1 MKTYYDFFKELS
13 LIPRESGKEEK
24 IQQFLLNFAKE
35 HGLHAFREDVSG
47 NIVIQKPASKGYEH
61 LPGVILQGHMDM
73 VCEKTPDSTHNFD
86 TDGIE
91 LIEEGSILRANN
103 TTLGADNGIG
113 VAYAMAVLSD
123 HSLSHPEL
131 EAIFTTQEETTM
143 YGAENLQENT
153 LKGKYLLNLDSEE
166 EGVFYVSSAG
176 GSDFQGKLE
185 GTRALSQKNCTLE
198 LVISKLHGGHSG
210 MNIASGFGNANKIIG
225 RVLYQLNQI
234 VPFDLIS
241 IEGGSKPNAIPRDAK
256 AVINIEETNLSRLSS
271 VLQNLEQSLLQ
282 ELAPVDSLSLS
293 FQKIDFVES
302 VFTESNKH
310 SVISFLSM
318 VPNGVQTMSQ
328 EIKHLVESSQN
339 LGIVRTTDNIV
350 SFIISI
356 RSSVKSLA
364 DWIGEKNLLLAKLC
378 RIDGMVHNGYP
389 GWEYQ
394 PTSPL
399 RELALAVYQK
409 KYGQKAE
416 ISAIH
421 AGLECVF
428 FAKKYPNTDIISF
441 GPNLHHVHS
450 PKEYMELDSAD
461 RVYDYLI
468 LLLKEMIRL

>member
-1 MKTYYDFFKELS
+1 MKTYYDYFKELS

-61 LPGVILQGHMDM
+61 LSGVILQGHMDM

-91 LIEEGSILRANN
+91 LIEEGSIVHANN
-103 TTLGADNGIG
+103 TTLGADNGIA

-123 HSLSHPEL
+123 NSISHPQL

-143 YGAENLQENT
+143 FGADNLQENT
-153 LKGKYLLNLDSEE
+153 LQGKYLLNLDSEE
-166 EGVFYVSSAG
+166 EGIFYVSSAG
-176 GSDFQGKLE
+176 GSDFQGRLE
-185 GTRALSQKNCTLE
+185 GSRMVSQKNCTVE
-198 LVISKLHGGHSG
+198 LSVSNLHGGHSG

-225 RVLYQLNQI
+225 RVLYQLDKI
-234 VPFDLIS
+234 IPFDLIS

-271 VLQNLEQSLLQ
+271 FLQNIEQSLLQ
-282 ELAPVDSLSLS
+282 EIAPVDSLSLS
-293 FQKIDFVES
+293 IQKIDLIES
-302 VFTESNKH
+302 AFTESNKH

-328 EIKHLVESSQN
+328 EIKNLVESSQN
-339 LGIVRTTDNIV
+339 LGIVRTIEDAV
-350 SFIISI
+350 SFVISI

-378 RIDGMVHNGYP
+378 QMDGIVHNGYP

-394 PTSPL
+394 PNSPL
-399 RELALAVYQK
+399 RELALNIYQEQ
-409 KYGQKAE
+409 YGQKAE

-421 AGLECVF
+421 AGLECGF
-428 FAKKYPNTDIISF
+428 FAKKYPSVDIISF

-461 RVYDYLI
+461 RVYDYLV

>member
-1 MKTYYDFFKELS
+1 
-13 LIPRESGKEEK
+13 
-24 IQQFLLNFAKE
+24 
-35 HGLHAFREDVSG
+35 
-47 NIVIQKPASKGYEH
+47 
-61 LPGVILQGHMDM
+61 
-73 VCEKTPDSTHNFD
+73 
-86 TDGIE
+86 
-91 LIEEGSILRANN
+91 
-103 TTLGADNGIG
+103 
-113 VAYAMAVLSD
+113 
-123 HSLSHPEL
+123 
-131 EAIFTTQEETTM
+131 
-143 YGAENLQENT
+143 
-153 LKGKYLLNLDSEE
+153 
-166 EGVFYVSSAG
+166 
-176 GSDFQGKLE
+176 
-185 GTRALSQKNCTLE
+185 
-198 LVISKLHGGHSG
+198 

-350 SFIISI
+350 SFVISI

-394 PTSPL
+394 PNSPL
-399 RELALAVYQK
+399 RELALAIYQK

-421 AGLECVF
+421 AGLECGF

>member
-35 HGLHAFREDVSG
+35 HGLHAFQEDVSG

-91 LIEEGSILRANN
+91 LIEEGSIVRANN

-123 HSLSHPEL
+123 HSLSHPEI

-143 YGAENLQENT
+143 YGAENLRENT

-185 GTRALSQKNCTLE
+185 GTRTLSQKNCTVE
-198 LVISKLHGGHSG
+198 LSVSNLHGGHSG

-225 RVLYQLNQI
+225 RVLYQLDQVI
-234 VPFDLIS
+234 PFDLIS
-241 IEGGSKPNAIPRDAK
+241 VEGGSKPNAIPRDAK
-256 AVINIEETNLSRLSS
+256 AVINIEETNLSQLES

-282 ELAPVDSLSLS
+282 ELAPVDSLCLS
-293 FQKIDFVES
+293 FRKIDFVKS
-302 VFTESNKH
+302 VFTENDKSF
-310 SVISFLSM
+310 VISFLSM

-328 EIKHLVESSQN
+328 EIQHLVESSQN
-339 LGIVRTTDNIV
+339 LGIIRTTDNIV
-350 SFIISI
+350 SFVISI

-364 DWIGEKNLLLAKLC
+364 DWIGEKNILLSKLC

-421 AGLECVF
+421 AGLECGF

-461 RVYDYLI
+461 RVYDYLV

>member
-328 EIKHLVESSQN
+328 
-339 LGIVRTTDNIV
+339 
-350 SFIISI
+350 
-356 RSSVKSLA
+356 
-364 DWIGEKNLLLAKLC
+364 
-378 RIDGMVHNGYP
+378 
-389 GWEYQ
+389 
-394 PTSPL
+394 
-399 RELALAVYQK
+399 
-409 KYGQKAE
+409 
-416 ISAIH
+416 
-421 AGLECVF
+421 
-428 FAKKYPNTDIISF
+428 
-441 GPNLHHVHS
+441 
-450 PKEYMELDSAD
+450 
-461 RVYDYLI
+461 
-468 LLLKEMIRL
+468 

>member
-35 HGLHAFREDVSG
+35 HGLHAFQEDVSG

-91 LIEEGSILRANN
+91 LIEEGSIVHANN

-123 HSLSHPEL
+123 HSLSHPEI

-176 GSDFQGKLE
+176 GSDFHGRLE
-185 GTRALSQKNCTLE
+185 GTRTLSQKNCTLE

-225 RVLYQLNQI
+225 RVLYQLDQVI
-234 VPFDLIS
+234 PFDLIS
-241 IEGGSKPNAIPRDAK
+241 VEGGSKPNAIPRDAK
-256 AVINIEETNLSRLSS
+256 AVINIEETNLSQLES
-271 VLQNLEQSLLQ
+271 VLQNSEQSLLQ
-282 ELAPVDSLSLS
+282 ELAPVDSLCLS
-293 FQKIDFVES
+293 FRKIDFVKS
-302 VFTESNKH
+302 VFTENDKS

-318 VPNGVQTMSQ
+318 VPNGVQTMGQ
-328 EIKHLVESSQN
+328 EMQHLVESSQN

-350 SFIISI
+350 SFVISI

-364 DWIGEKNLLLAKLC
+364 DWIGEKNLLLSKLC

-389 GWEYQ
+389 GWEYE

-399 RELALAVYQK
+399 RELALAVYQEQ
-409 KYGQKAE
+409 YGQKAE

-421 AGLECVF
+421 AGLECGF

>member
-185 GTRALSQKNCTLE
+185 GTRTLSQKNCTVE
-198 LVISKLHGGHSG
+198 LSVSNLHGGHSG

-225 RVLYQLNQI
+225 RVLYQLDQVI
-234 VPFDLIS
+234 PFDLIS
-241 IEGGSKPNAIPRDAK
+241 VEGGSKPNAIPRDAK
-256 AVINIEETNLSRLSS
+256 AVINIEETNLSQLES

-282 ELAPVDSLSLS
+282 ELAPVDSLCLS
-293 FQKIDFVES
+293 FRKIDFVKS
-302 VFTESNKH
+302 VFTENDKSF
-310 SVISFLSM
+310 VISFLSM

-328 EIKHLVESSQN
+328 EIQHLVESSQN
-339 LGIVRTTDNIV
+339 LGIIRTTDNIV
-350 SFIISI
+350 SFVISI

-364 DWIGEKNLLLAKLC
+364 DWIGEKNILLSKLC
-378 RIDGMVHNGYP
+378 RIDGMVHNGYS
-389 GWEYQ
+389 GWEYE

-399 RELALAVYQK
+399 RELALAVYQEQ
-409 KYGQKAE
+409 YGQKSE

-421 AGLECVF
+421 AGLECGF

-461 RVYDYLI
+461 RVYDYLV